1 MPLLKLK
8 WKNLSI
14 AIRIKLSADAVY
26 IIALSVAVLYA
37 VLSNWIKPMA
47 ENFLAGEAAIWAIS
61 ATVLNNKNVSNKLD
75 VEAAKANA
83 GAALNGIKVAA
94 AGGPTPGEDSMK
106 GAPNA

>member
-1 MPLLKLK
+1 MPNLNLK

-26 IIALSVAVLYA
+26 VIAISVAVLYA

-47 ENFLAGEAAIWAIS
+47 ENFLAGEGAIWAIS
-61 ATVLNNKNVSNKLD
+61 ATMLALQHGANKLD

-83 GAALNGIKVAA
+83 GRNLNDIKLAA
-94 AGGPTPGEDSMK
+94 AGISPAGPCPEGGQK
-106 GAPNA
+106 

>member
-1 MPLLKLK
+1 MPKLYLK

-26 IIALSVAVLYA
+26 VIAISVALLYA
-37 VLSNWIKPMA
+37 ILSNWIKPMA
-47 ENFLAGEAAIWAIS
+47 DNFLAGEGAIWAIS

-83 GAALNGIKVAA
+83 GTNLNAIKQAA
-94 AGGPTPGEDSMK
+94 AGQSPGEDPGKDMAH
-106 GAPNA
+106 G